1 MPTPRPVIN
10 NSGCNQRN
18 LQLRSF
24 SSYLFKKKYRFP
36 LCAACNIEMTLGH
49 SANKNWGIV
58 RLIIRA
64 SFSYQSPAIP
74 GGNPATTTFRNINLT
89 QHKRIIHKFGINI
102 FRKIIRRTYRGGFLI
117 FVLGSEKLHILWKTV
132 KKVPTY
138 IDILRKKWCFLG
150 T

>member
-10 NSGCNQRN
+10 NSGCNQRS

-24 SSYLFKKKYRFP
+24 SSYLFKKKYRFS

-89 QHKRIIHKFGINI
+89 QHKRIIHRFSINK
-102 FRKIIRRTYRGGFLI
+102 FRKIMRRTYCGPI
-117 FVLGSEKLHILWKTV
+117 FNICIGEREISCTATCTL
-132 KKVPTY
+132 
-138 IDILRKKWCFLG
+138 
-150 T
+150 